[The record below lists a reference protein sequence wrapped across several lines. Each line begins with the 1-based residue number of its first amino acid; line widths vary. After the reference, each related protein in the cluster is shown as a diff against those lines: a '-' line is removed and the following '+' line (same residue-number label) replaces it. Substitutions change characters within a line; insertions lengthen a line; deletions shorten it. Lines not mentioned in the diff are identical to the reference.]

1 MVRLRLLRVLTSG
14 LTLTL
19 LAVGTPALH
28 EHRADTPALYDDEC
42 PLSMLAAR
50 SDQSGLPKVVDW
62 IEPRPSVEIAG
73 VPAPRGWF
81 EASSLPFSP
90 RGPPTSL
97 LNLHSS

>member
-50 SDQSGLPKVVDW
+50 WDQSGLPKW
-62 IEPRPSVEIAG
+62 LTG
-73 VPAPRGWF
+73 
-81 EASSLPFSP
+81 
-90 RGPPTSL
+90 
-97 LNLHSS
+97 LNPGHP